1 MVAGVDADHVGQ
13 VGRAHGPAELLHH
26 LVDAHEVDAEAQQLG
41 EAAEVREQHTVDQEA
56 GAIVDHDR
64 ALAHLLGVGDGGGDG
79 GFTGLLATDHFHQ
92 RHHVHRVEE
101 MHAAEV
107 FRTLQRLGQQAD
119 GDGRGVG
126 GDDRVFLHRA
136 FHFGEHGLLDLGVL
150 DDGFD
155 DDVDVAE
162 VAIGHGRTDAIE
174 RLGHLRRGQA
184 TLLDALA
191 EQLGGLVQAHL
202 DTLFADILHQDR
214 GALERRLIGDAAA
227 HDAGAEHGGQFHV
240 LGDFVVFLGF
250 LLQFL
255 VIQEQ
260 ADQTLRDRGL
270 GQLDE
275 AGGFDFQRLVAA
287 EVGGLLDALDGFHR
301 RRVVRTGLAGDE
313 ALGGFEG
320 HHLLDCIQLQLFQLR
335 LAPCLVVQLAGDG
348 ALGQVE
354 GSGLQLLGSDH
365 GVDGAD
371 LQGVLGLVFLARG
384 DPLDGVIAADQA
396 RQADGAAEARVD
408 AQLDFR
414 QADLGGRAHHAE
426 VRGQAHLQAA
436 AEGDAVDRGNGGY
449 VQVFE
454 VAEDLVGFEVA
465 RHQFL
470 VGQLEVVNE
479 LGDVGTN
486 DEHVLAAGHD
496 HALDRCIGLDR
507 IDCRTQL
514 TEGETVELVDGLAL
528 EIEIQLDD
536 AALKRL
542 NRDGFTLVNHQLIST
557 LLWKLEL
564 THRTPCRDP
573 FGNRRA

>member
-1 MVAGVDADHVGQ
+1 M
-13 VGRAHGPAELLHH
+13 
-26 LVDAHEVDAEAQQLG
+26 
-41 EAAEVREQHTVDQEA
+41 
-56 GAIVDHDR
+56 
-64 ALAHLLGVGDGGGDG
+64 
-79 GFTGLLATDHFHQ
+79 
-92 RHHVHRVEE
+92 
-101 MHAAEV
+101 
-107 FRTLQRLGQQAD
+107 
-119 GDGRGVG
+119 
-126 GDDRVFLHRA
+126 
-136 FHFGEHGLLDLGVL
+136 
-150 DDGFD
+150 
-155 DDVDVAE
+155 
-162 VAIGHGRTDAIE
+162 
-174 RLGHLRRGQA
+174 
-184 TLLDALA
+184 
-191 EQLGGLVQAHL
+191 
-202 DTLFADILHQDR
+202 
-214 GALERRLIGDAAA
+214 
-227 HDAGAEHGGQFHV
+227 
-240 LGDFVVFLGF
+240 
-250 LLQFL
+250 
-255 VIQEQ
+255 
-260 ADQTLRDRGL
+260 
-270 GQLDE
+270 
-275 AGGFDFQRLVAA
+275 
-287 EVGGLLDALDGFHR
+287 
-301 RRVVRTGLAGDE
+301 
-313 ALGGFEG
+313 
-320 HHLLDCIQLQLFQLR
+320 
-335 LAPCLVVQLAGDG
+335 
-348 ALGQVE
+348 
-354 GSGLQLLGSDH
+354 LGSDH